1 MPNWQPNR
9 SDVVW
14 DWGAANDAANELE
27 RAAGL
32 LDELTA
38 RRRRA
43 ADAAREE
50 WRGRYRDEFDRDL
63 DEMLRRAAELADQMR
78 RKAREIRGAADRAR
92 DQQNFRVSERNRWES
107 ERREEERREREE
119 RERREREQRNR

>member
-38 RRRRA
+38 RRRRV
-43 ADAAREE
+43 ADTACEE

>member
-43 ADAAREE
+43 ADTAREE

-63 DEMLRRAAELADQMR
+63 DEMLRRAGELADQMR

>member
-63 DEMLRRAAELADQMR
+63 DEMLRRAGELADQMR